1 MATAGNEYVIRHY
14 EEIAFGTGPANWAAS
29 GTPFLCIE
37 PNLEAVKQ
45 QALENQNYRT
55 RAWNGHPMVPGLRNG
70 ELSFGLYWHGRGT
83 ASVAAEEANA
93 TTFVAPDFIRNAWG
107 GRRLGRASG
116 IASATTTAITV
127 ETGEGSEY
135 RAGDWMF
142 LIDVSDNN
150 RGRFARVADITGD
163 VVDLEFAAPVDL
175 ADDGSDT
182 SGAVIV
188 GYLHTRALINRANA
202 DHVTHSFLQVRE
214 GTDDVVEARGV
225 KLNLSSIDAL
235 ESGGEPVLR
244 FDGLAATH
252 TNEGLTRPTDP
263 AAGTIQG
270 DAPLVVGQ
278 GSDTFVML
286 GDVGDDLAEV
296 ECHAVTVTPGVSS
309 ARVGG
314 VGGVEGTLGYHG
326 VGFDGTRVELVV
338 PQDDAYQ
345 QEWEDR
351 TPRHLLIQVGTVQ
364 GRAVGLYMPNMLL
377 AEDPSRT
384 TTEDLATT
392 TLVYEAYEF
401 EGDLVDTLT
410 GEALEQYRSKIQ
422 LLWSA

>member
-14 EEIAFGTGPANWAAS
+14 EETAFGTGPVSWSAS
-29 GTPFLCIE
+29 GNPFLCIE
-37 PNLEAVKQ
+37 PNFEAVKQ

-55 RAWNGHPMVPGLRNG
+55 RAWNGYPMVPGLRNG
-70 ELSFGLYWHGRGT
+70 ELSFGMYWHGRGT
-83 ASVAAEEANA
+83 VAVAAEGANA

-116 IASATTTAITV
+116 IASATTATITV
-127 ETGEGSEY
+127 EVGEGAQY
-135 RAGDWMF
+135 IPGDWMF
-142 LIDVSDNN
+142 LVDASNNN
-150 RGRFARVADITGD
+150 RGRFVRVGDISGD
-163 VVDLEFAAPVDL
+163 DVDLEFAAPVDM

-182 SGAVIV
+182 AGAVIV
-188 GYLHTRALINRANA
+188 GYLHTRAMINRAHA
-202 DHVTHSFLQVRE
+202 DHITHSFLQVRE

-225 KLNLSSIDAL
+225 KLSLSSIDAV
-235 ESGGEPVLR
+235 ESGGEPILR
-244 FDGLAATH
+244 FDGMAATH
-252 TNEGLTRPTDP
+252 VNEGLTRPDDP
-263 AAGTIQG
+263 DAGTIEG
-270 DAPLVVGQ
+270 DSPLVVGQ

-286 GDVGDDLAEV
+286 GDLGGDLSEV
-296 ECHAVTVTPGVSS
+296 ECHAVTITPGVSS
-309 ARVGG
+309 DRVGG

-345 QEWEDR
+345 TEWENR
-351 TPRHLLIQVGTVQ
+351 TARHLLIQIGTVQ
-364 GRAVGLYMPNMLL
+364 GRAVGLYLPNMVL

-384 TTEDLATT
+384 TTDDLATT

-401 EGDLVDTLT
+401 EGALVDTLS
-410 GEALEQYRSKIQ
+410 GDGLEQYRSKIQ